1 MFRDRKDAG
10 KQLARA
16 LEKYRGTDT
25 LVLAV
30 PRGGVEIGYEVASA
44 LELDL
49 SVIVTR
55 KLPFPDQPEA
65 GFGAVAEDGSSYV
78 HEEAMRWME
87 PSDVKRVTE
96 QQKEEIA
103 RRVQLYRGGEA
114 LPSVSG
120 RHVILVDDGIAM
132 GSTVNASILL
142 LKKGGAEKITVAS
155 PVAGPEV
162 AERLEKA
169 ADEVVVLERPAA
181 FRAVAQVYENW
192 YDVPDRE
199 VLDILDR
206 WKKRG
211 DSVNG

>member
-1 MFRDRKDAG
+1 MFKNRKDAG
-10 KQLARA
+10 QQLAGA
-16 LEKYRGTDT
+16 LEKYRGTGA

-30 PRGGVEIGYEVASA
+30 PRGGVEVGYEVASA

-49 SVIVTR
+49 SVVVTR

-87 PSDVKRVTE
+87 PSDVERVTE

-103 RRVQLYRGGEA
+103 RRVQLYRGGEP

-142 LKKGGAEKITVAS
+142 LKEGSAKKITVAS
-155 PVAGPEV
+155 PVAGPEI
-162 AERLEKA
+162 ARRLEKA
-169 ADEVVVLERPAA
+169 ADEVVVLEKPPA

-192 YDVPDRE
+192 YDVPDHE
-199 VLDILDR
+199 VLEILDR

-211 DSVNG
+211 NRE

>member
-1 MFRDRKDAG
+1 MFRNRKDAG
-10 KQLARA
+10 QQLAGA
-16 LEKYRGTDT
+16 LENYRGTGA

-44 LELDL
+44 LGLDL
-49 SVIVTR
+49 SVIITR
-55 KLPFPDQPEA
+55 KLPFPEQPEA
-65 GFGAVAEDGSSYV
+65 GFGALAEDGSSYV
-78 HEEAMRWME
+78 NEEAVRWME
-87 PSDVKRVTE
+87 TSAVKRVTE

-103 RRVQLYRGGEA
+103 RRIQLYRGGQP

-142 LKKGGAEKITVAS
+142 LKNRNAKKITVAS
-155 PVAGPEV
+155 PVAGPEI
-162 AERLEKA
+162 AGNLEKA
-169 ADEVVVLERPAA
+169 ADEVVVLEKPPA

-192 YDVPDRE
+192 YDVPDHE
-199 VLDILDR
+199 VLEILDK

-211 DSVNG
+211 SST